1 MSEQPETPETPEGE
15 EPETPVTPDT
25 SGEVIEPAEEV
36 EVSEE
41 LQASIAATVLKGVA
55 PAIASTVSKAVKDAM
70 TPVRKGV
77 PGAQVEESAGKGVG
91 TVTTKD
97 RLSPEM
103 ATIKGMKA
111 LMDGDREEINRLN
124 KRAKENREKAHAAIT
139 GDSLL
144 DLRTKAAFQTGAN
157 TADGGALLLEPEI
170 EKEIARLEI
179 EYGVSFREADVRTLP
194 GRRFQINRG
203 LTNVSMVA
211 TAEGALKTGTK
222 STFDTVEGILRK
234 FAGIAL
240 LTDELQ
246 EDLAVDLVKD
256 ITDGFANANALI
268 ADTIVFTEAAS
279 GAVQGGVLA
288 LDDGIITHSVGS
300 TLADLNWND
309 LMDAEAKVNS
319 KAKIGAKWYMHA
331 TVLNHL
337 RQLTSSDDGH
347 YILPNTFTPDGKN
360 KTPFSGTEI
369 VEVDV
374 LPPYAAGVNNTP
386 YLFYGNLKNCRLYTK
401 GGLQLAYSNE
411 ASVPDASQNIIHTW
425 AYDMQAI
432 RGVSRMEK
440 FIPIEQYFC
449 LVGTGGVS

>member
-1 MSEQPETPETPEGE
+1 MSEQPETPEGDE
-15 EPETPVTPDT
+15 EVVEPATEPDT
-25 SGEVIEPAEEV
+25 TEVVETEETV

-41 LQASIAATVLKGVA
+41 LQASIAETVLKGVA

-77 PGAQVEESAGKGVG
+77 PGAQVEESAGKGVS
-91 TVTTKD
+91 TITTTD

-111 LMDGDREEINRLN
+111 LLDGDREVIREMN
-124 KRAKENREKAHAAIT
+124 KRAADNRAKALAKI
-139 GDSLL
+139 GDST
-144 DLRTKAAFQTGAN
+144 DIVDIRMKAAFQTGAN
-157 TADGGALLLEPEI
+157 ATDGGALLLEPEI
-170 EKEIARLEI
+170 EKDIARLEI
-179 EYGVSFREADVRTLP
+179 EYGVAFRECDVRTIP
-194 GRRFQINRG
+194 GRSFQINRG

-211 TAEGALKTGTK
+211 TGEGAIKTGTK
-222 STFDTVEGILRK
+222 STFDTVEGKLRK

-246 EDLAVDLVKD
+246 EDLAVDLVRD

-268 ADTIVFTEAAS
+268 ADTMVFTEAAA
-279 GAVQGGVLA
+279 GDVQGGVLA
-288 LDDGIITHSVGS
+288 LDDGINAHTVGS
-300 TLADLNWND
+300 SLADLSWD
-309 LMDAEAKVNS
+309 SLLDAETKLIS
-319 KAKIGAKWYMHA
+319 KARIGAKWYMHS

-337 RQLTSSDDGH
+337 RKLKTTTEEAYLIQ
-347 YILPNTFTPDGKN
+347 NTFTPEGKN

-374 LPPYAAGVNNTP
+374 LPPYVAGVNNTP
-386 YLFYGNLKNCRLYTK
+386 YLFFGNLKNCRLYTK